1 MATKPRSPNY
11 PGCSLQKAVEYAR
24 KIYDENHLH
33 KAPREVVAKAMGY
46 GSLNG
51 GSLTAISA
59 LKKYGLVD
67 EDDGGVRVTQD
78 ALTVIAESAS
88 SPDRA
93 RTLVRLAVK
102 PELFA
107 ELQASFPGRVPSE
120 EILRSWLLRKG
131 FLQSTVDLPIRAYR
145 ETMDLVEAQKAIYT
159 SDTDEAADVGS
170 IASRQNGNHVELE
183 AVESSA
189 RLSAAVVGSAPTSA
203 PSMLSTAQ
211 GEREWLRGALSK
223 QAGYRLIVSGDLGAR
238 EIGKLIKL
246 LEAQKAVLDDDD
258 DET

>member
-1 MATKPRSPNY
+1 MSTKPRSPNY
-11 PGCSLQKAVEYAR
+11 PACSLQKAVEYAR
-24 KIYDENHLH
+24 KIYAENHLH
-33 KAPREVVAKAMGY
+33 KAPRPVVAKAMGY

-59 LKKYGLVD
+59 LKKFGLVD
-67 EDDGGVRVTQD
+67 EDDGGVKVTQD
-78 ALTVIAESAS
+78 ALTILVEGPS

-93 RTLVRLAVK
+93 RTIVRLATK
-102 PELFA
+102 PELFS
-107 ELQASFPGRVPSE
+107 ELQSAFPGRAPND

-145 ETMDLVEAQKAIYT
+145 ETMELAEAQKAIYT
-159 SDTDEAADVGS
+159 SDTREAVDVVS
-170 IASRQNGNHVELE
+170 VAATQNGEQVAPQVAELQ
-183 AVESSA
+183 A
-189 RLSAAVVGSAPTSA
+189 RPTPVGVAAPVVTSPA
-203 PSMLSTAQ
+203 TVAQ

-246 LEAQKAVLDDDD
+246 LEAQRAVLDDDD
-258 DET
+258 DQSI